1 LYRLVFL
8 GHLFATAWLF
18 GSAFTQ
24 GRVLYF
30 RDLSSQYAPDYA
42 FLHRSLSAGVW
53 PLWNPFVD
61 GGAPCLFVYPVDW
74 LLVWGFGPLAP
85 LGIGAGAHLFLALC
99 GGSLLA
105 KRLGQG
111 PLGAWTTGTV
121 YGLSG
126 YVLSCVNLVQSFQA
140 AAWAPVVLAAFVG
153 LVQAPSRRRA
163 VWLAVVAAVQF
174 STLGLEL
181 ALQTLVIGLC
191 LVPWRRLL
199 ERACLRALAL
209 AAGLGLLMAAPAVAG
224 LLWLLAG
231 SARGQGFAASQS
243 LAYSASPLVLL
254 ESLLPRFFGDVH
266 AFSDLG
272 YWGQPFF
279 PQGFPYLLSLYLGPV
294 VLAFVL
300 MARPGRLHAAI
311 VAGLLLSLGEH
322 GPMGSAFSALSFAR
336 GPVKYFFL
344 CTLAAA
350 ILAGEG
356 LERSGA
362 APRRRAA
369 IAALG
374 AFGLAL
380 VSVAVILWLVPDAAA
395 RALGGALP
403 EIATHRARLV
413 TGGSWPTDFLATA
426 AACATAALGLA
437 LPSPT
442 RRAMVAAIAT
452 ALDLL
457 TVNGRLNPLTER
469 SFYELRPAVA
479 EVVRE
484 AEALGRYR
492 WFSYGAAN
500 AHGLRFHPAAPAVAT
515 DVGLYYVDR
524 QALLPRT
531 QALDGLEGIFDA
543 DRTGWAPPASTFPAL
558 ELDPRY
564 LARQLPSMR
573 LANVRWL
580 VSFDPVVEEAFS
592 LRATVP
598 LPEVVGP
605 LRLYE
610 LRDPLPRAF
619 WVPTVPAAGADLRP
633 GPEGQVRYERPDPH
647 TITLEVA
654 GPPGTVILL
663 DHCHRDW
670 RLDRGPGGLVP
681 IPHAYER
688 YGRLPTTG
696 GSQRLVLRFVPGWK
710 LPALAAA
717 MAGAIL
723 SLVLLGTRR
732 DA

>member
-1 LYRLVFL
+1 MFL
-8 GHLFATAWLF
+8 GHLLATAWLF
-18 GSAFTQ
+18 GSTVVP

-42 FLHRSLSAGVW
+42 FLHRALSAGVW

-61 GGAPCLFVYPVDW
+61 GGAPCLFPYPVDW
-74 LLVWGFGPLAP
+74 LLVWGFGPLGP
-85 LGIGAGAHLFLALC
+85 LGIGAGLHLFLALC
-99 GGSLLA
+99 GGSLLG

-126 YVLSCVNLVQSFQA
+126 YVLSCVNLVQNFQA
-140 AAWAPVVLAAFVG
+140 AAWAPFVLAAFVG
-153 LVQAPSRRRA
+153 LVRMPSRRGA
-163 VWLAVVAAVQF
+163 SLLAVFAALQV
-174 STLGLEL
+174 STLGVEV
-181 ALQTLVIGLC
+181 ALQTCLIGLC

-199 ERACLRALAL
+199 EPACLRTLAL
-209 AAGLGLLMAAPAVAG
+209 AAGLGLLMAAPALSG

-231 SARGQGFAASQS
+231 SARGQGFAAPQA
-243 LAYSASPLVLL
+243 LAYSASPLVLV
-254 ESLLPRFFGDVH
+254 ESVFPRFFGDVH
-266 AFSDLG
+266 AFSDAG
-272 YWGQPFF
+272 YWGQAFF

-294 VLAFVL
+294 VMAFVL

-311 VAGLLLSLGEH
+311 VVGLLLSLGEH
-322 GPMGSAFSALSFAR
+322 GPLAFVFSMFAFAR
-336 GPVKYFFL
+336 GPVKFFFL

-350 ILAGEG
+350 LLAGEG

-362 APRRRAA
+362 PPRRRWA

-374 AFGLAL
+374 VAGGAL
-380 VSVAVILWLVPDAAA
+380 LGAAAWLWLVPDAAA
-395 RALGGALP
+395 RVLGAALP
-403 EIATHRARLV
+403 EIATARARLV
-413 TGGSWPTDFLATA
+413 TREAWPADLLATA
-426 AACATAALGLA
+426 GACATAALGLA
-437 LPSPT
+437 LPVPT
-442 RRAMVAAIAT
+442 RGALLAAIAVV
-452 ALDLL
+452 LDLL

-469 SFYELRPAVA
+469 SFYALRPAMA
-479 EVVRE
+479 QVVRE

-500 AHGLRFHPAAPAVAT
+500 ATGLRFRAAAPAVAT

-543 DRTGWAPPASTFPAL
+543 DRTGWAPAGATLPAL
-558 ELDPRY
+558 ELAPRF
-564 LARQLPSMR
+564 LAGQVPAMR

-580 VSFDPVVEEAFS
+580 LSFDPLPEEAVS

-598 LPEVVGP
+598 FPEVESP

-619 WVPTVPAAGADLRP
+619 WVSAVPVVEGDLRP
-633 GPEGQVRYERPDPH
+633 GPEGRVAYERLDPH
-647 TITLEVA
+647 TVA
-654 GPPGTVILL
+654 LDVHGPPGTVILL

-670 RLDRGPGGLVP
+670 RLDLGPDGLVP
-681 IPHAYER
+681 IPLAYGR
-688 YGRLPTTG
+688 YGRLTTTG
-696 GSQRLVLRFVPGWK
+696 GSQRLVLRFVPSWR
-710 LPALAAA
+710 LPALGAAF
-717 MAGAIL
+717 AGVIL
-723 SLVLLGTRR
+723 SLVLSRR
-732 DA
+732 ARQA